1 MSERVA
7 YRSLLNFLLLF
18 LSREKVKKEK
28 YEAFIKTKK
37 NIMNKIK
44 KVINTFLNKIIFSLF
59 FCLDAKE
66 PKNQDKPEGS
76 ARFVLPAP
84 PSV

>member
-28 YEAFIKTKK
+28 YEAFIKK

-44 KVINTFLNKIIFSLF
+44 KVINTFLNKNYFLI
-59 FCLDAKE
+59 
-66 PKNQDKPEGS
+66 
-76 ARFVLPAP
+76 VLLP
-84 PSV
+84 